1 MTSAAMSKTE
11 LIKKKRPLQS
21 LGRSRENHPHRKT
34 GVELGGLGRRSKES
48 SSYAFETTRVTEQT
62 QA

>member
-1 MTSAAMSKTE
+1 MPASAASASSRRS
-11 LIKKKRPLQS
+11 KKRPLQS

-34 GVELGGLGRRSKES
+34 SAELGGLGRWSKE
-48 SSYAFETTRVTEQT
+48 SSYAFETTRVAEQT